1 MILCRI
7 TQAPFCALLSG
18 SRDRISEPRNFD
30 PVTIGCGFA
39 DHALQCSKPGTDAS
53 YLVLTALGGLAE
65 FERDLSRGRTSDGR
79 EWAKARSFKLGRKPK
94 TDRTP
99 AATVVSEALR
109 GIARSYNTISRLTA

>member
-1 MILCRI
+1 MIARRPATAFLRFAVG
-7 TQAPFCALLSG
+7 T
-18 SRDRISEPRNFD
+18 RDRMNESTHFD

-94 TDRTP
+94 LTEHQQRLSSAKRCEASP
-99 AATVVSEALR
+99 AATTR
-109 GIARSYNTISRLTA
+109 FPD

>member
-53 YLVLTALGGLAE
+53 YRVLTALGGLAE

-94 TDRTP
+94 LTEHQQRLSSAKRCEASP
-99 AATVVSEALR
+99 ATTTR
-109 GIARSYNTISRLTA
+109 FPD

>member
-1 MILCRI
+1 MIPRRHA
-7 TQAPFCALLSG
+7 TAFCALPMELT
-18 SRDRISEPRNFD
+18 DRMNEPTHFD
-30 PVTIGCGFA
+30 LVTTGCGFA

-65 FERDLSRGRTSDGR
+65 FERDLSRGRTSNGR

-109 GIARSYNTISRLTA
+109 GIARSSYNTISRLTA